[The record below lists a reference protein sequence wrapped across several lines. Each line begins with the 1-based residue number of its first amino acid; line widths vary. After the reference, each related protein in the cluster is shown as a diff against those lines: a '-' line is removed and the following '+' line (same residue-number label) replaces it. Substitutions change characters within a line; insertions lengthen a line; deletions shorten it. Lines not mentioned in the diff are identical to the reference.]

1 MADIK
6 NLDVRME
13 IMKRGLKNYKVAEVI
28 GVTETTFSKWL
39 RTEMTPARK
48 EQVLRAV
55 NELIGKTREI

>member
-1 MADIK
+1 MA
-6 NLDVRME
+6 NSE
-13 IMKRGLKNYKVAEVI
+13 IRDLIFIHRLRHYEVSGKLGI
-28 GVTETTFSKWL
+28 SECTLSRWL